1 MNSYQT
7 VDEIV
12 AEHIKAS
19 REMRASFKGNPQK
32 AREYL
37 IRIGYLEKDGKTIA
51 KRYRQ

>member
-19 REMRASFKGNPQK
+19 RQVRASFKGNPKK

-37 IRIGYLEKDGKTIA
+37 IRIGYLDKTGKKIA
-51 KRYRQ
+51 KRYR

>member
-7 VDEIV
+7 VEEIV

-19 REMRASFKGNPQK
+19 REVRASFKASPQE

-37 IRIGYLEKDGKTIA
+37 IRIGYLKKDGKKIT
-51 KRYRQ
+51 KRYRR

>member
-12 AEHIKAS
+12 AEHLKAS
-19 REMRASFKGNPQK
+19 RALRASFKGNPQK

-37 IRIGYLEKDGKTIA
+37 IRVGYLEKNGKKIA
-51 KRYRQ
+51 KPYR